1 MGLDNGLCIRR
12 NEASMSIYDKL
23 KCFESKSAKE
33 YQWDFEVCY
42 WRKCWNIR
50 NLIFGCIGSC
60 ENDGE
65 VPIKREDIPNIIE
78 ILKSLNS
85 KNCYDYGSSIWE
97 YEDQKPHI
105 KRQIKNLK
113 KVYKLMGKYD
123 LEVYFY
129 DSY

>member
-12 NEASMSIYDKL
+12 NETSMSIYNKI
-23 KCFESKSAKE
+23 KCFEEEWMKE
-33 YQWDFEVCY
+33 YQYDFEICY

-50 NLIFGCIGSC
+50 ALIFECIGSC
-60 ENDGE
+60 DNDGE
-65 VPIKREDIPNIIE
+65 IQVKREDIPNIIE
-78 ILKSLNS
+78 ILKSLNE
-85 KNCYDYGSSIWE
+85 KNWYDYGSSIWE
-97 YEDQKPHI
+97 YKEQKPHI

-113 KVYKLMGKYD
+113 KVYRLMGKYD